1 MSGRRYNPR
10 LVKIHYSYTIEEAA
24 SLLGVHKNTM
34 TQWRCQ
40 GLKAID
46 DRRPVLF
53 HGGMLRAFLERRRN
67 DRKQKCAEGELFCL
81 RCRKPKRP
89 ANDDVAL
96 SRLPSGGGNLR
107 GQCPDCHA
115 RMCRRVSEAQISA
128 AA

>member
-1 MSGRRYNPR
+1 MSGRRLNPR

-24 SLLGVHKNTM
+24 SLLGVHKNTIM
-34 TQWRCQ
+34 QWRRQ
-40 GLKAID
+40 GLKPLD

-53 HGGMLRAFLERRRN
+53 HGSVLRTFLERRRK

-89 ANDDVAL
+89 ANNDVAL
-96 SRLPSGGGNLR
+96 SRLHSGGGNLR
-107 GQCPDCHA
+107 GYCPDCHGL
-115 RMCRRVSEAQISA
+115 MCRRVSEAQIDA